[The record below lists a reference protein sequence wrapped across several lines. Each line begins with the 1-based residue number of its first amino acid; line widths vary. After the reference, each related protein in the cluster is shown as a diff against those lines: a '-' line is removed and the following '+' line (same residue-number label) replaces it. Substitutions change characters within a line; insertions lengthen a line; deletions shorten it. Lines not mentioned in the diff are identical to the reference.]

1 MKREN
6 MGFGRIA
13 MVFLALVV
21 AVGLFSSVAVA
32 DLNGV
37 KGPKLD
43 KPSYSVAAR
52 FVFGGHT
59 YDECTFV
66 DNFGRELPGYVW
78 NSWTG
83 PRCQPF
89 TSRGHSGSVSGGSSG
104 DVSSEPETPTEP
116 EEEEEDD
123 DSCGGHSSD
132 EDDDEEEEDDEG
144 DDDDDRHGGRGRGH
158 GRGGRHR

>member
-21 AVGLFSSVAVA
+21 AVGLFSSAAVA

-52 FVFGGHT
+52 FVFGDHQ
-59 YDECTFV
+59 YDECVFV

-89 TSRGHSGSVSGGSSG
+89 TSRGHGDSVSSGSSS

-123 DSCGGHSSD
+123 NSCDGHHD
-132 EDDDEEEEDDEG
+132 HGDDDDEDNEG
-144 DDDDDRHGGRGRGH
+144 DDDDDRHGGRGRG
-158 GRGGRHR
+158 GRHR